1 MSAATAA
8 MQTGKAATKSAVL
21 ELVTIF
27 AAWNTTDS
35 ITVAATAIA
44 PPMAACLATDL
55 AALFGVFLSRRW
67 VVLDSP
73 FFHAL
78 SVVTVLLV

>member
-8 MQTGKAATKSAVL
+8 MQTGKAATKSAVV
-21 ELVTIF
+21 ELVTIL

-35 ITVAATAIA
+35 IKVAATAIA

-55 AALFGVFLSRRW
+55 AACLAYSFLVAGSYTRQC
-67 VVLDSP
+67 P
-73 FFHAL
+73 Q
-78 SVVTVLLV
+78 